1 MGQLFQK
8 KFPLTV
14 PVVAGAED
22 DAPVETGVV
31 RLSVVHHAAHHPGQV
46 GGASR
51 EVAIFE
57 DLDTSLKVR
66 DHNCRIGSNLEAE
79 DVAINLPE
87 LEEAVKKVVRKVM
100 DGSDQRNVAGT
111 GREVVGKSILVHV
124 VGEDCNQED
133 TQDQSVHGVLAL
145 SELTDTAE
153 PSDQYIGEARQT
165 GPHQTVTARSGRQML
180 IFTPFK
186 LSR

>member
-1 MGQLFQK
+1 MVG
-8 KFPLTV
+8 
-14 PVVAGAED
+14 VVAVHD
-22 DAPVETGVV
+22 TPHH
-31 RLSVVHHAAHHPGQV
+31 LS
-46 GGASR
+46 
-51 EVAIFE
+51 EVSWSCGEINIFE

-100 DGSDQRNVAGT
+100 DGSEQRNVART
-111 GREVVGKSILVHV
+111 RREVVGKSILVHV
-124 VGEDCNQED
+124 VGENCNQED